1 MITCWYRGQDS
12 QALQI
17 EVIFRIECGIHMVKR
32 DIDVGCH
39 VEYFGPKG
47 GLVSHLSLTMG
58 VD

>member
-17 EVIFRIECGIHMVKR
+17 EVIFRIEGGIHMMKR
-32 DIDVGCH
+32 NIDVGRQ
-39 VEYFGPKG
+39 VEYFSPQG
-47 GLVSHLSLTMG
+47 GLVGHLSLTMG